1 MLSTEHPATELIAAV
16 SLVPRDDW
24 DALDCWTGDR
34 SCTLSRLCV
43 KPQLQKMHLA
53 ERVMEEVSRVAKA
66 RGYRSTRHG
75 CLVTNVAGNRL
86 YQRMGY
92 ADRGKAVIYGHEYR
106 CFERIL

>member
-1 MLSTEHPATELIAAV
+1 
-16 SLVPRDDW
+16 
-24 DALDCWTGDR
+24 
-34 SCTLSRLCV
+34 
-43 KPQLQKMHLA
+43 MHLA
-53 ERVMEEVSRVAKA
+53 ERVMEEVSRVANA

>member
-1 MLSTEHPATELIAAV
+1 
-16 SLVPRDDW
+16 
-24 DALDCWTGDR
+24 
-34 SCTLSRLCV
+34 
-43 KPQLQKMHLA
+43 
-53 ERVMEEVSRVAKA
+53 MEEVSRVAKA

-92 ADRGKAVIYGHEYR
+92 ADRGKAVMYGHEYR